1 MNELISFLTSQ
12 EIIVVYIVVAI
23 ACLLCF
29 AIYLVDKT
37 YYKRKQRHNTR
48 ELNKLV
54 EEVSE
59 IMEDEFEEPAPVEVF
74 NTPVLETIDTVAY
87 SAKVNEPVIISE
99 ENNIQNVV
107 EEAKEEVIEPV
118 VEAVE
123 EEVIE
128 QLEIEE
134 LEPINVEEIIL
145 DTMTEEVVENIEE
158 QQEIK
163 VETLEE
169 VKEEVIE
176 PVVEEELEYTTIEP
190 NRQEAQEELIRL
202 TQELEKAEQEQ
213 KNIDLTAYEEEQEEN
228 AIISLEEL
236 VQKSKAMYEANELT
250 QYEDEGNEPISLAD
264 LEMRMNKVQEEVA
277 AIESMEEITEEV
289 NYDIPVITESFDINA
304 VIPALE
310 AIAPSE
316 EVEEPKQMVLDDFNS
331 IKLEPVVEE
340 KKEPARP
347 AYQSTKKFER
357 SPVISPIYGIERTE
371 TKEDIELENTANY
384 EKLDEEIKKT
394 NEFLMTL
401 RELQKNLD

>member
-12 EIIVVYIVVAI
+12 EIIVVYIVVAV

-59 IMEDEFEEPAPVEVF
+59 IMEEEFEEPAPVEVF

-107 EEAKEEVIEPV
+107 EEVKEEVIEPV

-213 KNIDLTAYEEEQEEN
+213 NNIDLTAYEEEQEEN

-347 AYQSTKKFER
+347 AYQATKKFER

-401 RELQKNLD
+401 RELQSNLD

>member
-12 EIIVVYIVVAI
+12 EIIVVYIVVAV

-59 IMEDEFEEPAPVEVF
+59 IMDEEFEEPAPVEVF

-107 EEAKEEVIEPV
+107 EEVKEEIIEPV
-118 VEAVE
+118 VETVE

-163 VETLEE
+163 VEEI
-169 VKEEVIE
+169 EEVIE

-190 NRQEAQEELIRL
+190 NRQEAQEELMRL

-236 VQKSKAMYEANELT
+236 VQKSKEMYEANELT

-277 AIESMEEITEEV
+277 AIESMEEVSVSEL